1 MSSSVPPSS
10 SYHLSTGPFSFNP
23 FSQPITYPLATNFQI
38 PFGNFPTNNADLGQS
53 SQGRA
58 KQVGSSSK
66 LPKAKLAFP
75 EFDELNPRS
84 WLRHY
89 DKFFDLYQVSDE
101 EKMTYVSIHLKDYV
115 DNWFDSYVLDRGGK
129 VTWAQFCFDLCQ
141 RFDNTQPVQI
151 VAAFNRLE
159 QTTDVDTYK
168 RKFEEFKIFVNLN

>member
-1 MSSSVPPSS
+1 M
-10 SYHLSTGPFSFNP
+10 GPFESGG
-23 FSQPITYPLATNFQI
+23 AEK
-38 PFGNFPTNNADLGQS
+38 A
-53 SQGRA
+53 
-58 KQVGSSSK
+58 GSSSK
-66 LPKAKLAFP
+66 LPKAKLAFL
-75 EFDELNPRS
+75 EFDELNPKS
-84 WLRHY
+84 LLRRC